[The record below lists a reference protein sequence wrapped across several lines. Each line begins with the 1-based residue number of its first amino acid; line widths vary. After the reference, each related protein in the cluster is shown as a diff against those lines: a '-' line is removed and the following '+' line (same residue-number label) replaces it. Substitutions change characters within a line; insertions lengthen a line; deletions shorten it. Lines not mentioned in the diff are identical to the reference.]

1 MSIKLIART
10 DGPVYNGV
18 IGSGALTTGKE
29 YEPIHI
35 SYQEEHSLCTWKYEK
50 TLNYN
55 PREPKFYIKV
65 INDKGRE
72 ADYWN
77 DYFLSTEEMRDLK
90 LNKLGI

>member
-1 MSIKLIART
+1 MRLIART
-10 DGPVYNGV
+10 DGPNYNGI

-29 YEPIHI
+29 YELIGI
-35 SYQEEHSLCTWKYEK
+35 AYAEDGNWKYEK

-55 PREPKFYIKV
+55 PRKPKFYIKV
-65 INDKGRE
+65 INDMGRE

-90 LNKLGI
+90 LNELGI

>member
-1 MSIKLIART
+1 MKLIART
-10 DGPVYNGV
+10 DGPNYNGV

-29 YEPIHI
+29 YESIQIAYPVNGNWI
-35 SYQEEHSLCTWKYEK
+35 YEN

-55 PREPKFYIKV
+55 PRKPLFYIKV

-77 DYFLSTEEMRDLK
+77 DYFLSTEEMRD
-90 LNKLGI
+90 NKLKELGI